1 MPRLAQFTST
11 PHLRSMSDPI
21 ARLNKAQQGHLL
33 WYDLFHLRG
42 TRRDFLRVGGS
53 VASLVALGAMPAYGR
68 GRRIQV
74 LSDPFTFGVASGDPL
89 PRSIVL
95 WTRLA
100 PTALEGAGAL
110 LEAVAVDWE
119 IAEDEAFT
127 RVAQSGSAVALPELG
142 HSVHVEVEGLD
153 PGREY
158 FYRMIT
164 GGEAS
169 PVGRTKTA
177 PPSGAPLDEFR
188 FAFASCQH
196 YEQGLFTALRHLSNE
211 DLDLIVHLGDY
222 IYEGAPTPDRVRQHE
237 GPEIMTLDDYRAR
250 YTTYRTDADLQAAHA
265 AAPWVVT
272 SDDHEVDNDYAAE
285 ISESGASPETFL
297 LRRAAAYQAF
307 YEFMPLRRSSMP
319 AGPDML
325 LYRRLR
331 FGDLVEMN
339 VLDTRQY
346 RSTQPCGGAGNRP
359 TCATH
364 VSDEQTILGQEQRRW
379 LFEGLAASGARWNVL
394 AQQVIVAR
402 LRRIN
407 DEGIETWSMDKWDGY
422 PAERQALLDF
432 LAEEGTPNP
441 IVLTGDIH
449 SNWVTDLKRDFD
461 EESSEIVGTEF
472 VGTSLSSGGNGRAMT
487 DGGQRSMTDN
497 PHVRF
502 YNGQRGYVTARVTP
516 ELWTTEFRVVPN
528 VTQPG
533 GGIQT
538 AATFVVEDGRAGA
551 LEA

>member
-1 MPRLAQFTST
+1 MKTRDLQ
-11 PHLRSMSDPI
+11 
-21 ARLNKAQQGHLL
+21 
-33 WYDLFHLRG
+33 WYDLFHRRG
-42 TRRDFLRVGGS
+42 TRRDFLRLGRN
-53 VASLVALGAMPAYGR
+53 VAGLVALGAVPACGR
-68 GRRIQV
+68 GRRIRV
-74 LSDPFTFGVASGDPL
+74 LSDPFAFGVASGDPL
-89 PRSIVL
+89 PHGVVL
-95 WTRLA
+95 WTRLV
-100 PTALEGAGAL
+100 PTALEGVG
-110 LEAVAVDWE
+110 VSDDPVVVDWE
-119 IAEDEAFT
+119 IAEDEAFR
-127 RVAQSGSAVALPELG
+127 RVTQTGSAVAAPELG
-142 HSVHVEVEGLD
+142 HSVHVEVDGLE

-158 FYRMIT
+158 FYRMIA

-177 PPSGAPLDEFR
+177 PPSVAPLDRFR
-188 FAFASCQH
+188 LAFASCQH

-222 IYEGAPTPDRVRQHE
+222 IYEGRPIRGRVRRHE

-265 AAPWVVT
+265 SAPWVVT
-272 SDDHEVDNDYAAE
+272 TDDHEVDNDYAGE
-285 ISESGASPETFL
+285 ISEDRASPETFL

-319 AGPDML
+319 SGPDMQ
-325 LYRRLR
+325 LYRRLS

-346 RSTQPCGGAGNRP
+346 RSTQPCGGGGNRP
-359 TCATH
+359 SCAAH
-364 VSDEQTILGQEQRRW
+364 VSDQQTILGQEQRRW
-379 LFEGLAASGARWNVL
+379 LFEGLAASEACWNVL

-407 DEGIETWSMDKWDGY
+407 DEGVDTWSMDKWDGY
-422 PAERQALLDF
+422 PVERQALLD
-432 LAEEGTPNP
+432 LMAEEGTRNP
-441 IVLTGDIH
+441 VVLTGDIH
-449 SNWVTDLKRDFD
+449 SNWVTDLQRDF
-461 EESSEIVGTEF
+461 ERESSEIVGTEF

-487 DGGQRSMTDN
+487 GGGQRSMTNN

-502 YNGQRGYVTARVTP
+502 YNGQRGYVTATVTP

-533 GGIQT
+533 GGVET

-551 LEA
+551 QEA

>member
-1 MPRLAQFTST
+1 
-11 PHLRSMSDPI
+11 MSDRI
-21 ARLNKAQQGHLL
+21 THLNKAQQDHLR

-42 TRRDFLRVGGS
+42 TRRDFLRVGRN
-53 VASLVALGAMPAYGR
+53 VASLVALGAMPACGR
-68 GRRIQV
+68 GRRIRV

-89 PRSIVL
+89 PRSVVL

-100 PTALEGAGAL
+100 PTALESAGAL
-110 LEAVAVDWE
+110 ADAVAVDWE

-127 RVAQSGSAVALPELG
+127 RVARTGSAVALPELG
-142 HSVHVEVEGLD
+142 HSVHVEVEGLE
-153 PGREY
+153 PGREF
-158 FYRMIT
+158 FYRMIA
-164 GGEAS
+164 GSEAS
-169 PVGRTKTA
+169 PVGRTKTG
-177 PPSGAPLDEFR
+177 PPSDAPLDELR
-188 FAFASCQH
+188 LAFASCQH
-196 YEQGLFTALRHLSNE
+196 YEHGFFTALRHLSNE

-222 IYEGAPTPDRVRQHE
+222 IYEGSSVLDRVRQHE

-250 YTTYRTDADLQAAHA
+250 YTMYRADADLQAAHA

-285 ISESGASPETFL
+285 ISENRASPEAFL
-297 LRRAAAYQAF
+297 LRRAAAYQAY

-319 AGPDML
+319 AGPDMQ

-331 FGDLVEMN
+331 FGNLVEMN
-339 VLDTRQY
+339 LLDTRQY
-346 RSTQPCGGAGNRP
+346 RSPQPCGGGGNRP

-364 VSDEQTILGQEQRRW
+364 ISDEQTILGQQQRRW

-394 AQQVIVAR
+394 AQQVMVAR

-422 PAERQALLDF
+422 PAERQALLDL
-432 LAEEGTPNP
+432 LAEGGTLNP

-461 EESSEIVGTEF
+461 DESSEIVGTEF
-472 VGTSLSSGGNGRAMT
+472 VGTSLTSGGNGRAMS

-502 YNGQRGYVTARVTP
+502 YNGQRGYVTATVTP
-516 ELWTTEFRVVPN
+516 ELWTTEFRIVPS

-533 GGIQT
+533 GGVET
-538 AATFVVEDGRAGA
+538 AARFVVEEGRAGA
-551 LEA
+551 QEA